1 MERKGFWKTLLGIGA
16 AGVVAATLTL
26 GTLEKKVENI
36 EQTTNQA
43 KVEFVQKKISIDE
56 YRSRTSPD
64 VIFVEQRVQEFLE
77 GAKLSKSER
86 SAAWKNLVNGY
97 GSSESSIGR
106 FQNDLQILND
116 FVTKVNWYEFSNSQN
131 EIKRRYTQILTSLQ
145 NSIHELKQ
153 VKNVVLP
160 KNLKQNKNHKIDL
173 DFVPTE
179 DEPENP
185 GLSNIKSSQL
195 KGKIQ
200 TNMYTLQESYKL
212 LEWYTEVLILK
223 TEIWNLRNPGDSLA
237 TQKDYKFFLSTIKT
251 LKFNPN
257 EF

>member
-16 AGVVAATLTL
+16 TGIVAATLSL
-26 GTLEKKVENI
+26 GTLEKKVETI
-36 EQTTNQA
+36 ETTTNQA

-56 YRSRTSPD
+56 YRSRTSTD
-64 VIFVEQRVQEFLE
+64 VIFVEQRAQEFLD
-77 GAKLSKSER
+77 GAQLSKSER

-97 GSSESSIGR
+97 GNSQNSIGR

-116 FVTKVNWYEFSNSQN
+116 LVTKSNWYEFSNSQN
-131 EIKRRYTQILTSLQ
+131 EIKKRYTQIITSLQ
-145 NSIHELKQ
+145 NSIHELKH
-153 VKNVVLP
+153 VRDVILP
-160 KNLKQNKNHKIDL
+160 KNLKQNKDHKIDL
-173 DFVPTE
+173 DFIPTE
-179 DEPENP
+179 EQPENP

-195 KGKIQ
+195 QAKIQ
-200 TNMYTLQESYKL
+200 TNRESLQQSYKL

-237 TQKDYKFFLSTIKT
+237 TQQDYQTFLSKIKT